1 MSAQAAKARI
11 LVVDDDADIVTVL
24 RDRLEALGYATVC
37 AGDGQRALELVEQE
51 TPHLLLLDLEI
62 PKLSGLEVLKRL
74 AHNRPAGYEMPVI
87 VMTAHGTITAAVQAM
102 KQGAI
107 DFLTKPFDVDH
118 LAIVIT
124 KALERASLARQ
135 VECLRTE
142 IETRYATII
151 GQSPAMQSVIELAKR
166 AANSDAGVLLLGES
180 GTGKE
185 LFARSMHQWSPRREM
200 PFVVINCVALT
211 ETLLENELFGH
222 EKGAFTGA
230 DRLQKGKVELADG
243 GTMFLDEIGD
253 MPMSLQAKML
263 RVLQDHEFQRV
274 GGTRTVRVNLRIIAA
289 TNKDLRRAVKDGR
302 FREDL
307 YFRLNVVTLTLPPL
321 RDRPGDLPRLAEFF
335 LERHAR
341 ESKKASIRL
350 APDAL
355 AAIQRYTWPGNVR
368 ELENAIARAVVL
380 TEHEVI
386 TPDLLAL
393 APWESAA
400 GSGEGSA
407 LPYLDLPYHDSME
420 AHSIAVIRRALERA
434 GGNQTKAAERL
445 KLQRTYLAR
454 LIKQKGVSDPE
465 PPAS

>member
-1 MSAQAAKARI
+1 MDKPIAKAKI

-24 RDRLEALGYATVC
+24 RDRLEALGYGTVC
-37 AGDGQRALELVEQE
+37 ARDGLRALELIEQE
-51 TPHLLLLDLEI
+51 TPHLMLLDLEM
-62 PKLSGLEVLKRL
+62 PKLSGLDVLKRL
-74 AHNRPAGYEMPVI
+74 AQNRPAGHEMPVI

-102 KQGAI
+102 KQGAH

-118 LAIVIT
+118 LALVVT

-142 IETRYATII
+142 IETRYATIV
-151 GQSPAMQSVIELAKR
+151 GQSPVMQSVIDLAKR

-230 DRLQKGKVELADG
+230 DRLHKGKVELADG

-253 MPMSLQAKML
+253 MPMPLQAKLL

-274 GGTRTVRVNLRIIAA
+274 GGTRTVRVNIRVIAA
-289 TNKDLRRAVKDGR
+289 TNKDLKRAVKDGR

-307 YFRLNVVTLTLPPL
+307 FFRLNVVTLTLPPL
-321 RDRPGDLPRLAEFF
+321 RDRVDDLPRLAGFF
-335 LERHAR
+335 LDRHAR
-341 ESKKASIRL
+341 ETKKAPMRL

-355 AAIQRYTWPGNVR
+355 AAIQRYAWPGNVR
-368 ELENAIARAVVL
+368 ELDNAIARAVVL
-380 TEHEVI
+380 SEHEVI

-393 APWESAA
+393 LPWDSSA
-400 GSGEGSA
+400 GSGEGSDIA
-407 LPYLDLPYHDSME
+407 YLDLPYHDSME
-420 AHSIAVIRRALERA
+420 AHSIAVIRRALELA
-434 GGNQTKAAERL
+434 GGNQTKAADRL

-454 LIKQKGVSDPE
+454 LIKQKGLSDSE
-465 PPAS
+465 PFPG

>member
-1 MSAQAAKARI
+1 MDKPVAKAKI

-24 RDRLEALGYATVC
+24 RDRLEALGYVTIC
-37 AGDGQRALELVEQE
+37 ASDGLRALELIEQE
-51 TPHLLLLDLEI
+51 TPHLVLLDLEM
-62 PKLSGLEVLKRL
+62 PRLSGLDVLKRL
-74 AHNRPAGYEMPVI
+74 AQGRPNGHEMPVI

-102 KQGAI
+102 KQGAH

-118 LAIVIT
+118 LAIVVA

-142 IETRYATII
+142 IETRYATIV
-151 GQSPAMQSVIELAKR
+151 GQSPAMQSVIEMAKR
-166 AANSDAGVLLLGES
+166 AATSDAGVLLLGES

-185 LFARSMHQWSPRREM
+185 LFARSMHQWSPRRAM

-211 ETLLENELFGH
+211 ETLLESELFGH

-230 DRLQKGKVELADG
+230 DRLQKGKIEMADD
-243 GTMFLDEIGD
+243 GTIFLDEIGD
-253 MPMSLQAKML
+253 MPAPLQAKLL

-274 GGTRTVRVNLRIIAA
+274 GGTRTVKVNIRVIAA
-289 TNKDLRRAVKDGR
+289 TNKDLRHAVKDGR

-307 YFRLNVVTLTLPPL
+307 FFRLNVVALTLPPL
-321 RDRPGDLPRLAEFF
+321 RDRAGDLPRLAEFF

-341 ESKKASIRL
+341 EIRKSPMRL

-355 AAIQRYTWPGNVR
+355 AAIQQYAWPGNVR
-368 ELENAIARAVVL
+368 ELDNTIARAVVL
-380 TEHEVI
+380 SEHDLI

-393 APWESAA
+393 APWDSRA
-400 GSGEGSA
+400 GSGNSSSDS
-407 LPYLDLPYHDSME
+407 YLDLPYHDSME
-420 AHSIAVIRRALERA
+420 EHSIAVIRRALERA

-454 LIKQKGVSDPE
+454 LIKQKGIDTSDTSP
-465 PPAS
+465 S

>member
-1 MSAQAAKARI
+1 MSPSAAKAKI

-24 RDRLEALGYATVC
+24 RDRLEALGYGTIC
-37 AGDGQRALELVEQE
+37 AGDGQRALELIEQE
-51 TPHLLLLDLEI
+51 TPHLMLLDLEM
-62 PKLSGLEVLKRL
+62 PKLSGLDLLKRL
-74 AHNRPAGYEMPVI
+74 AQTRPNGHEMPII

-102 KQGAI
+102 KQGAY

-118 LAIVIT
+118 LALVVT
-124 KALERASLARQ
+124 KALERASLARR
-135 VECLRTE
+135 VECLRSDL
-142 IETRYATII
+142 ETRYATIV
-151 GQSPAMQSVIELAKR
+151 GQSPVMQSVIELAKR

-185 LFARSMHQWSPRREM
+185 LFARSMHQWSPRRDM

-230 DRLQKGKVELADG
+230 DRLHKGKVELADG

-253 MPMSLQAKML
+253 MPMPLQAKLL

-274 GGTRTVRVNLRIIAA
+274 GGTRTVRVNLRVIAA
-289 TNKDLRRAVKDGR
+289 TNKDLKRAVKDGR

-307 YFRLNVVTLTLPPL
+307 FFRLNIVTLTLPPL
-321 RDRPGDLPRLAEFF
+321 RDRAEDLPRLAGFF

-341 ESKKASIRL
+341 ETKKAPMRL

-355 AAIQRYTWPGNVR
+355 AAIQRYAWPGNVR

-380 TEHEVI
+380 SEHEVI

-393 APWESAA
+393 SPWDAPA
-400 GSGEGSA
+400 GAGEGA
-407 LPYLDLPYHDSME
+407 GAPYLELPYHDSME

-454 LIKQKGVSDPE
+454 LIKQKGVADSE
-465 PPAS
+465 SSSG

>member
-1 MSAQAAKARI
+1 MDRSVAKAKI
-11 LVVDDDADIVTVL
+11 LVVDDDTDIVTVL
-24 RDRLEALGYATVC
+24 RDRLEALGYSTVC
-37 AGDGQRALELVEQE
+37 AGDGLRALELIEQE
-51 TPHLLLLDLEI
+51 TPHLMLLDLEM
-62 PKLSGLEVLKRL
+62 PRLSGLDVLKRL
-74 AHNRPAGYEMPVI
+74 ARSRPTGHEMPVI

-102 KQGAI
+102 KQGAH

-142 IETRYATII
+142 VESRYATIV
-151 GQSPAMQSVIELAKR
+151 GQSPAMTSVIDLAKR
-166 AANSDAGVLLLGES
+166 AAKSDAGVLLLGES

-185 LFARSMHQWSPRREM
+185 LFARSMHQWSPRRDM

-211 ETLLENELFGH
+211 DTLLENELFGH

-253 MPMSLQAKML
+253 MPMPLQAKLL

-274 GGTRTVRVNLRIIAA
+274 GGVRTVKVNLRVIAA
-289 TNKDLRRAVKDGR
+289 TNKELKRAVKDGR

-307 YFRLNVVTLTLPPL
+307 FFRLNIVTLTLPPL
-321 RDRPGDLPRLAEFF
+321 RDRAGDLPSLAGFF
-335 LERHAR
+335 LDRHAR
-341 ESKKASIRL
+341 EIKKAPMRL

-355 AAIQRYTWPGNVR
+355 AAIQRYPWPGNVR
-368 ELENAIARAVVL
+368 ELDNAIARAVVL
-380 TEHEVI
+380 SEYDVI

-393 APWESAA
+393 SPWDSPS
-400 GSGEGSA
+400 GSGAGAA

-420 AHSIAVIRRALERA
+420 EHSIAIIRLALERA
-434 GGNQTKAAERL
+434 EGNQTKAAERL

-454 LIKQKGVSDPE
+454 LIKQKGIADSESSPG
-465 PPAS
+465 

>member
-1 MSAQAAKARI
+1 MSASHAKAKI

-24 RDRLEALGYATVC
+24 RDRLEALGYGTVC
-37 AGDGQRALELVEQE
+37 AGDGLRALALIEQE
-51 TPHLLLLDLEI
+51 TPHLMLLDLEM
-62 PKLSGLEVLKRL
+62 PRLSGLDVLKRL
-74 AHNRPAGYEMPVI
+74 AQNRPTGHEMPVI

-102 KQGAI
+102 KQGAH

-118 LAIVIT
+118 LALVVT

-142 IETRYATII
+142 IETRYATIV
-151 GQSPAMQSVIELAKR
+151 GQSPVMQSVIELSKR

-230 DRLQKGKVELADG
+230 DRLHKGKVELADG

-253 MPMSLQAKML
+253 MPMPLQAKLL

-274 GGTRTVRVNLRIIAA
+274 GGTRTVRVNIRVIAA
-289 TNKDLRRAVKDGR
+289 TNKDLKRAVKDGR

-307 YFRLNVVTLTLPPL
+307 FFRLNVVTLTLPPL
-321 RDRPGDLPRLAEFF
+321 RDRVDDLPRLAGFF
-335 LERHAR
+335 LDRHAR
-341 ESKKASIRL
+341 ETKKAPMRL

-355 AAIQRYTWPGNVR
+355 AAIQRYAWPGNVR
-368 ELENAIARAVVL
+368 ELDNAIARAVVL
-380 TEHEVI
+380 SEHEVI

-393 APWESAA
+393 SPWDSSA
-400 GSGEGSA
+400 GSGEGSDIA
-407 LPYLDLPYHDSME
+407 YLDLPYHDSME
-420 AHSIAVIRRALERA
+420 AHSIAVIRRALELA
-434 GGNQTKAAERL
+434 GGNQTKAADRL

-454 LIKQKGVSDPE
+454 LIKQKGLSDSE
-465 PPAS
+465 PFPG

>member
-1 MSAQAAKARI
+1 MSAAIAKAKV
-11 LVVDDDADIVTVL
+11 LVVDDNADIVTVL
-24 RDRLEALGYATVC
+24 RDRLEALGYGTVC
-37 AGDGQRALELVEQE
+37 AGDGLRALELIEQE
-51 TPHLLLLDLEI
+51 TPHLMLLDLEM
-62 PKLSGLEVLKRL
+62 PRLSGLDVLKHLERNKL
-74 AHNRPAGYEMPVI
+74 NGHEMPVI

-102 KQGAI
+102 KQGAH

-118 LAIVIT
+118 LPIVIT

-135 VECLRTE
+135 VKCLRTE
-142 IETRYATII
+142 IETRYATIV
-151 GQSPAMQSVIELAKR
+151 GQSPAMQSVIEMAKR

-185 LFARSMHQWSPRREM
+185 LFARSMHQWSPRRDM

-253 MPMSLQAKML
+253 MPLPLQAKLL

-274 GGTRTVRVNLRIIAA
+274 GGARTVRVNLRVIAA
-289 TNKDLRRAVKDGR
+289 TNKDLKRAVKDGS

-307 YFRLNVVTLTLPPL
+307 FFRLNVVTLTLPPL
-321 RDRPGDLPRLAEFF
+321 RERADDLPRLAGFF
-335 LERHAR
+335 LDRHAR
-341 ESKKASIRL
+341 DIKKAPMRL

-355 AAIQRYTWPGNVR
+355 AAIQRYPWPGNVH
-368 ELENAIARAVVL
+368 ELDNALARAVVL
-380 TEHEVI
+380 SEHDLI

-393 APWESAA
+393 LPWEASAGA
-400 GSGEGSA
+400 GEGSA
-407 LPYLDLPYHDSME
+407 LPYLDLPYHDSMD
-420 AHSIAVIRRALERA
+420 AHSIAVIRRALERTD
-434 GGNQTKAAERL
+434 GNQTRAAERL

-454 LIKQKGVSDPE
+454 LIKQKGISSSE

>member
-1 MSAQAAKARI
+1 MDKPIAKAKI

-24 RDRLEALGYATVC
+24 RDRLDAWGYATVS
-37 AGDGQRALELVEQE
+37 ANDGLRALELIEQE
-51 TPHLLLLDLEI
+51 TPHLMLLDLEM
-62 PKLSGLEVLKRL
+62 PKLSGLDVLKRM
-74 AHNRPAGYEMPVI
+74 AQSRPTGHDMPVI

-102 KQGAI
+102 KQGAH

-118 LAIVIT
+118 LAIVVQ

-142 IETRYATII
+142 IESRYATIV
-151 GQSPAMQSVIELAKR
+151 GQSPTMRATIELAKR

-185 LFARSMHQWSPRREM
+185 LFARSLHQWSPRRDM

-230 DRLQKGKVELADG
+230 DRLQKGKIELADG
-243 GTMFLDEIGD
+243 GTIFLDEIGD
-253 MPMSLQAKML
+253 MPTSLQAKLL

-274 GGTRTVRVNLRIIAA
+274 GGARTVKVNIRVIAA
-289 TNKDLRRAVKDGR
+289 TNKDPKRAVKDGR

-307 YFRLNVVTLTLPPL
+307 FFRLNVVTLTLPPL
-321 RDRPGDLPRLAEFF
+321 RDRAEDIPDLAEFF
-335 LERHAR
+335 LARHAR
-341 ESKKASIRL
+341 ETKKGPMRL
-350 APDAL
+350 APESL
-355 AAIQRYTWPGNVR
+355 AAIRRYQWPGNVR
-368 ELENAIARAVVL
+368 ELDNAIARAVVL
-380 TEHEVI
+380 SEHDLI
-386 TPDLLAL
+386 MPDALAL
-393 APWESAA
+393 ATWDPSADDA
-400 GSGEGSA
+400 P
-407 LPYLDLPYHDSME
+407 LLHYLDLPYHDSME
-420 AHSIAVIRRALERA
+420 RHSIAIIRRALDRA
-434 GGNQTKAAERL
+434 GGSQTNAAELL

-454 LIKQKGVSDPE
+454 LIKQKGISDSE